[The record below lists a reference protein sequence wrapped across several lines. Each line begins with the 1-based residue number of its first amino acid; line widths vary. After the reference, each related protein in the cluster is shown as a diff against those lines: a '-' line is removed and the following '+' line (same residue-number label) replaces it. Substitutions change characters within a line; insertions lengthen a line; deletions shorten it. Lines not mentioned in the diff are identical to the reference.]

1 LLACHHNC
9 KHFGICGGCSSPQT
23 EYELSLKAKELALHN
38 LFSPLIPSQKI
49 LPVIPCSPILR
60 GRNKMEFSFYQT
72 VDGEKTLGFISP
84 SKPKKGIPITECLM
98 IDERAIDILNYTRS
112 WWATHPELSAYYPP
126 LNKGSLCT
134 LTVRIGNVSNDFMII
149 LTTSGR
155 EEFAVPLSVI
165 QEWQKTLLDSG
176 LPITSIFWEEKLSAR
191 NSPTTFRTTHL
202 YGEQFLKQQLSI
214 EGRSNIFHVRPRS
227 FFQPQSRQAE
237 KIIQTIKDFI
247 SPTGEE
253 TLLDL
258 YCGAGTIG
266 ISLSPYVK
274 KIIGV
279 ELVPDAVA
287 SAQENIQLN
296 SANMEVFLEDAKQ
309 FCRRNEHLPP
319 LDIVV
324 IDPPRC
330 GMQNKALKYLLRMS
344 PKKIIYV
351 SCNPLTQISECS
363 ILVEHGYQLQRM
375 QPIDQFPHTHHLEN
389 IVLLE
394 RLS

>member
-1 LLACHHNC
+1 M
-9 KHFGICGGCSSPQT
+9 
-23 EYELSLKAKELALHN
+23 EYASSLKTKELALHN
-38 LFSPLIPSQKI
+38 LFAPLIPSQNI
-49 LPVIPCSPILR
+49 LPVIPCSPLLR

-98 IDERAIDILNYTRS
+98 IDERAMDILNITRS
-112 WWATHPELSAYYPP
+112 WWTAHPDLSAYYPP

-134 LTVRIGNVSNDFMII
+134 ITVRVGNISNDFMII

-155 EEFAVPLSVI
+155 EEFAVPLNII
-165 QEWQKTLLDSG
+165 QEWQQSLLDSG

-202 YGEQFLKQQLSI
+202 YGAPFLKQQLSI
-214 EGRSNIFHVRPRS
+214 DGRSSLFHIRPRS
-227 FFQPQSRQAE
+227 FFQPQSLQAE
-237 KIIQTIKDFI
+237 KIIQTIKEFI
-247 SPTGEE
+247 DPCGEE

-258 YCGAGTIG
+258 YCGAGIIG
-266 ISLSPYVK
+266 ILLAPYVK

-296 SANMEVFLEDAKQ
+296 SVDMEVFLEDAKQ
-309 FCRRNEHLPP
+309 FCKWNENLPSP
-319 LDIVV
+319 DIVV

-330 GMQNKALKYLLRMS
+330 GMQNRALKYLLRMA
-344 PKKIIYV
+344 PKKIVYV
-351 SCNPLTQISECS
+351 SCNPLTQIQECS
-363 ILVEHGYQLQRM
+363 VLVEQGYQLRRM
-375 QPIDQFPHTHHLEN
+375 QPIDQFPHTNHLEN